1 MPLGCIKLPVTFGEI
16 TNYRTEFLTFEVA
29 DIEMA
34 YHAILGRHKISKSK
48 GVTHYT
54 YMMMK
59 IPGPKGPITIKCD
72 PKKAYAC
79 DKESV
84 ELAMRQQAAAN
95 LTTAQI
101 TAAAIPNSDEVPS
114 KIAKPYLAALP
125 TPNPAMPSQEAGPC
139 LN

>member
-16 TNYRTEFLTFEVA
+16 TNYRIEFLTFEVA

-34 YHAILGRHKISKSK
+34 YHAILRRLRISKSM

-59 IPGPKGPITIKCD
+59 IPVPKGPITIKCD
-72 PKKAYAC
+72 LKKAYAC

-84 ELAMRQQAAAN
+84 ELAMRQQATAN
-95 LTTAQI
+95 LTTAQF
-101 TAAAIPNSDEVPS
+101 TVAAIPNLDEVPS

-125 TPNPAMPSQEAGPC
+125 IPNPAMPF
-139 LN
+139 

>member
-1 MPLGCIKLPVTFGEI
+1 MPLRRIKLPVTFGEI
-16 TNYRTEFLTFEVA
+16 TNYHIEFLTFEVA

-34 YHAILGRHKISKSK
+34 YHAILRRPGISKSM

-79 DKESV
+79 NKESV

-95 LTTAQI
+95 LTTAQF
-101 TAAAIPNSDEVPS
+101 TAAAIPNSDEAPS

-139 LN
+139 LK

>member
-1 MPLGCIKLPVTFGEI
+1 MSLRRIKLPVTFGEI
-16 TNYRTEFLTFEVA
+16 TNYRIEFLTFEVA

-34 YHAILGRHKISKSK
+34 YHAILRRLGISKSM

-95 LTTAQI
+95 LTTAQF
-101 TAAAIPNSDEVPS
+101 TAAAPNSDEAPS

-125 TPNPAMPSQEAGPC
+125 TPNPAMSFQEAGPC